1 MVMRTPP
8 KQMRKGLLN
17 NKPTKAEE
25 RILQLGHSLNM
36 QKSLVIESNMAEEAE
51 KKKAKQRLS

>member
-1 MVMRTPP
+1 
-8 KQMRKGLLN
+8 MRKGLLN